1 MDGMVS
7 WEGGIAGAMELI
19 AGGTCSNDAMD
30 GRLSWEGRSAE
41 GVLAI
46 AGGGSAW
53 RRRWFTGAP
62 GERQNSAPSACGRLY

>member
-30 GRLSWEGRSAE
+30 GRLSWEGGSAE
-41 GVLAI
+41 GALAI

-53 RRRWFTGAP
+53 RKAEQCTI
-62 GERQNSAPSACGRLY
+62 RLWTSTLGT